1 MVSDFSEQSRSFPSL
16 QCRVPWPSIRRRCMT
31 TTANHGCPT
40 QRRLLRII
48 MCQNASILGP
58 PPATECPLPQL
69 LRLELT
75 FCLQLHAF
83 DGTLDCP
90 RCVST
95 TAPNTLAVNTGA
107 PLFVDSRPP
116 NPALNQAQA
125 VAAVGALDSMSNL
138 RRRLQLKHRT
148 LCRLAL
154 TSGIKI
160 SRLMRDQT
168 VCVVEAAGP
177 SRPWGVD
184 LRELIGPCRV
194 EAHWTSPH
202 ICHFSSP
209 HPAPGNL
216 PRTQVTFFLLPPG
229 TVPRALFPTL
239 AVSSRSGVALARSAS
254 ARHHCAASLHQN
266 PRLPLSIA
274 QVSPS
279 LCRNAGIH
287 ATALPSL
294 PCTNRLRCGG
304 TTRLRGHWLVRS
316 PKFEPSLP
324 AVARAL
330 PTSHPVAFAGTAQKT
345 NMGP

>member
-75 FCLQLHAF
+75 FCLQLQAF

-107 PLFVDSRPP
+107 PLFVDSPPPSRPQSGP
-116 NPALNQAQA
+116 SRRCRRGPQFHVQPSPPIPLEAQNPLPSRVDVGNQ
-125 VAAVGALDSMSNL
+125 N
-138 RRRLQLKHRT
+138 
-148 LCRLAL
+148 
-154 TSGIKI
+154 
-160 SRLMRDQT
+160 MRDQT

-177 SRPWGVD
+177 SRPWGSIFENSSVHAESRHID
-184 LRELIGPCRV
+184 CP
-194 EAHWTSPH
+194 AHMSLF
-202 ICHFSSP
+202 FSSP
-209 HPAPGNL
+209 SPRQSPPHTSHFL
-216 PRTQVTFFLLPPG
+216 PSSP
-229 TVPRALFPTL
+229 TVPRGLFPTL
-239 AVSSRSGVALARSAS
+239 AVSSRSTVALARSAS

-266 PRLPLSIA
+266 QRLPLSIA

-330 PTSHPVAFAGTAQKT
+330 PTSHPVAFAGMAQKT